1 MDPLPEGGSFCYNA
15 HGKERKKGEKSVARR
30 ILAYFKKDVVF
41 TVSLILA
48 AGSCVLVPPGPVY
61 ASYLDWHTLIM
72 LFCLMV
78 IVEGIRQTGAFL
90 TLGQGLL
97 HRVKSPRG
105 VAAVLV
111 FLCFFASML
120 VTNDVSLLT
129 FVPFGMGILEMTGLR
144 RQLPLTVVLMTI
156 AANLG
161 SMFTPI
167 GNPQNIYLF
176 SLSGMSVGSFFILM
190 LPYTL
195 LAAVLLAASLW
206 LGVPKGMLPVASQG
220 KALLSARELLPYGVL
235 FACAI
240 ATVSG
245 ALPDGVLLG
254 IVVVVLLWKKK
265 ELLLQADFGLLLT
278 FVFFFIFTGNLNA
291 LPQLR
296 AMMEQ
301 ALAGRETLVGILLS
315 QVISNVPAAMLLSNY
330 TNQISALIVGTNLGG
345 LGTLIASMASLIS
358 YKQVAVQYPKEKKK
372 YFCLFTT
379 YNIGFLLLLYGLYIL
394 LS

>member
-1 MDPLPEGGSFCYNA
+1 
-15 HGKERKKGEKSVARR
+15 
-30 ILAYFKKDVVF
+30 
-41 TVSLILA
+41 
-48 AGSCVLVPPGPVY
+48 
-61 ASYLDWHTLIM
+61 
-72 LFCLMV
+72 
-78 IVEGIRQTGAFL
+78 
-90 TLGQGLL
+90 
-97 HRVKSPRG
+97 
-105 VAAVLV
+105 
-111 FLCFFASML
+111 
-120 VTNDVSLLT
+120 
-129 FVPFGMGILEMTGLR
+129 MTGLR

-254 IVVVVLLWKKK
+254 IVVVVLLWKKRSFCCR
-265 ELLLQADFGLLLT
+265 L
-278 FVFFFIFTGNLNA
+278 I
-291 LPQLR
+291 
-296 AMMEQ
+296 
-301 ALAGRETLVGILLS
+301 LA
-315 QVISNVPAAMLLSNY
+315 
-330 TNQISALIVGTNLGG
+330 
-345 LGTLIASMASLIS
+345 
-358 YKQVAVQYPKEKKK
+358 
-372 YFCLFTT
+372 CC
-379 YNIGFLLLLYGLYIL
+379 
-394 LS
+394 

>member
-1 MDPLPEGGSFCYNA
+1 
-15 HGKERKKGEKSVARR
+15 
-30 ILAYFKKDVVF
+30 
-41 TVSLILA
+41 
-48 AGSCVLVPPGPVY
+48 
-61 ASYLDWHTLIM
+61 
-72 LFCLMV
+72 
-78 IVEGIRQTGAFL
+78 
-90 TLGQGLL
+90 
-97 HRVKSPRG
+97 
-105 VAAVLV
+105 
-111 FLCFFASML
+111 ML

-161 SMFTPI
+161 SMFSPI

-254 IVVVVLLWKKK
+254 IVVVVLLWKKRSFCCR
-265 ELLLQADFGLLLT
+265 L
-278 FVFFFIFTGNLNA
+278 I
-291 LPQLR
+291 
-296 AMMEQ
+296 
-301 ALAGRETLVGILLS
+301 LA
-315 QVISNVPAAMLLSNY
+315 
-330 TNQISALIVGTNLGG
+330 
-345 LGTLIASMASLIS
+345 
-358 YKQVAVQYPKEKKK
+358 
-372 YFCLFTT
+372 CC
-379 YNIGFLLLLYGLYIL
+379 
-394 LS
+394 